1 VWTQTSSYQVVA
13 ARFAE
18 RFEAEVLRYPKLR
31 LHHMENDI
39 KRGLARE
46 KKLEQEILDL
56 KLKLRQS
63 REANQEIIQVNKQLE
78 ATANSITDTIIPQH
92 EKIIAL
98 K

>member
-1 VWTQTSSYQVVA
+1 
-13 ARFAE
+13 
-18 RFEAEVLRYPKLR
+18 
-31 LHHMENDI
+31 MENDI

-63 REANQEIIQVNKQLE
+63 RDANQEIIQVNKQLE